1 MKFSLKDS
9 ILGFILGA
17 LFLLLF
23 QRYIFWDQTQRSL
36 YQAYQDTMAQPA
48 GVALKDYFE
57 FEWDNFCIVGA
68 YTPSDQTSIFKYPRA
83 EGVEIPD
90 LNEDGLWALAF
101 IKDGKVFQIT
111 KAKDVYEDNTQKCF
125 NHSAKMKLAPLKG
138 NEIPRPR
145 IFFEN

>member
-9 ILGFILGA
+9 ILTLTLGA

-23 QRYIFWDQTQRSL
+23 QRYIFWDHTQRGL
-36 YQAYQDTMAQPA
+36 YQAYQDSMTQSA
-48 GVALKDYFE
+48 GVALKDYFG
-57 FEWDNFCIVGA
+57 FEWDKFCIVGA
-68 YTPSDQTSIFKYPRA
+68 YTPPDQASIFEYPLA
-83 EGVEIPD
+83 EGVEMTD

-101 IKDGKVFQIT
+101 IKDGKVIQIT

-125 NHSAKMKLAPLKG
+125 NYSAKMKLAPLKG
-138 NEIPRPR
+138 NEIPIPR